1 LPERARLQLLPPEGH
16 TTYESFYQLM
26 AIASFVVTTLMLLV
40 NVAFIPIAMSIP
52 PPPDPMNYFLVF
64 VGFCLL
70 MGGLFVNLVAFIL
83 ALISAV
89 KTSKRRP
96 FALAALF
103 IAAPQLAV
111 ELYFAI
117 GFISSIA

>member
-1 LPERARLQLLPPEGH
+1 
-16 TTYESFYQLM
+16 M
-26 AIASFVVTTLMLLV
+26 AIASFVVTTLMLVV
-40 NVAFIPIAMSIP
+40 NIAFIPIAMSTP
-52 PPPDPMNYFLVF
+52 PPPDPMNGFLLF
-64 VGFCLL
+64 VAFCLL
-70 MGGLFVNLVAFIL
+70 MGGLFVNLVAFVL

-89 KTSKRRP
+89 KTSKRRL

-117 GFISSIA
+117 GYITNLT

>member
-1 LPERARLQLLPPEGH
+1 LPLLPLERH
-16 TTYESFYQLM
+16 TTYVSFCQLM

-40 NVAFIPIAMSIP
+40 NIVFIPIAMSTP
-52 PPPDPMNYFLVF
+52 PPPDSKYYFLSF
-64 VGFCLL
+64 VAFCLL

-89 KTSKRRP
+89 KTTKRRP

-111 ELYFAI
+111 ELLFAI
-117 GFISSIA
+117 YYITNQTILLFN